1 MITCQ
6 YCGASYKEF
15 QTTCSGCGAT
25 LKAPGKLK
33 EGAVANQFHQI
44 VDDFAEAVGQNAP
57 TSRIAKIRQIFEVY
71 EDAKEFRPGEA
82 IPDTKL
88 KIAEKTFTVFP
99 NGSEIFMFC
108 DTHPL
113 NKGKR
118 GFIICEDGLYW
129 HNNWATDTNRNYL
142 SWDDFAKR
150 ELRLDG
156 FNEFTLELGRGDAI
170 GLAGLGSDEK
180 REKALR
186 LLTEI
191 KNALSE

>member
-6 YCGASYKEF
+6 YCGASYQEF
-15 QTTCSGCGAT
+15 QNTCSGCGAT

-33 EGAVANQFHQI
+33 DGAVADQFRQI
-44 VDDFAEAVGQNAP
+44 VDNFAEAVGQSAP
-57 TSRIAKIRQIFEVY
+57 TSRISKIRQICEAY
-71 EDAKEFRPGEA
+71 EDAKDFIPGDT
-82 IPDTKL
+82 IPEKKL
-88 KIAEKTFTVFP
+88 RTAKKTFTVFP
-99 NGSEIFMFC
+99 EDKAIFLFC

-118 GFIICEDGLYW
+118 GFIVCDDGLYW
-129 HNNWATDTNRNYL
+129 QNNWATGTNRNYL
-142 SWDDFAKR
+142 SWNDFAKR
-150 ELRLDG
+150 ELNLKH
-156 FNEFTLELGRGDAI
+156 FTLELERGDAI

-191 KNALSE
+191 KNALTE